1 MIPIYGITFL
11 DIVGFTILIP
21 LLPFVAKRFGASDF
35 VAGALITTTALCA
48 TLSSPLWGTLSDRLG
63 RKRALLGSQVAS
75 FGAYVL
81 LAFAGGI
88 PVLFL
93 SRAIEGLGGGNL
105 GVANAYVADVT
116 TPEQRPRALAYGTAA
131 FGAGF
136 IAGPIASGALSHF
149 GFALLIA
156 FLFGGVPFLAAA
168 VLQLVNML
176 LTVTLLPESHAA
188 CAAQIDRTSLSSL
201 LRGRGVASVLRE
213 RGIASVLWRRFLYIF
228 AFTSFFTTFSLY
240 LAAVFG
246 IGPEGS
252 SALLAVAGAVG
263 AITQVAAVGPLAA
276 RFGLRRV
283 ALGAFA
289 LGAVAY
295 AALGLA
301 NGFAA
306 LVVAIA
312 LWALSG
318 ALLRPILD
326 ARIAELAPEERR
338 GAILGFGDSLDNFS
352 LIFAPAIAA
361 AIVGVAPRFA
371 GLLPACSLVAG
382 GILTWRD
389 R

>member
-1 MIPIYGITFL
+1 LIPIYGITFL

-149 GFALLIA
+149 GFA
-156 FLFGGVPFLAAA
+156 VPFLAAA

>member
-1 MIPIYGITFL
+1 LIPIYGITFL

-21 LLPFVAKRFGASDF
+21 LLPFVAKRFGAPDV
-35 VAGALITTTALCA
+35 VAGALVTTTALCA

-63 RKRALLGSQVAS
+63 RKRALLGSQAAS
-75 FGAYVL
+75 LAAYLL
-81 LAFAGGI
+81 LAVAGGI
-88 PVLFL
+88 PALFL
-93 SRAIEGLGGGNL
+93 SRAVEGLGGGNL
-105 GVANAYVADVT
+105 GVANAYIADVT
-116 TPEQRPRALAYGTAA
+116 TPEQRPRALAFGTAA

-136 IAGPIASGALSHF
+136 IAGPIASGALAHF
-149 GFALLIA
+149 GFA
-156 FLFGGVPFLAAA
+156 VPFLAAA
-168 VLQLVNML
+168 ALQLVNML
-176 LTVTLLPESHAA
+176 LTATLLAESHASA
-188 CAAQIDRTSLSSL
+188 AAQTDRTALVGV
-201 LRGRGVASVLRE
+201 LRGRGIANVLRE
-213 RGIASVLWRRFLYIF
+213 PGIANVLWRRFLYIF

-240 LAAVFG
+240 LAAVFSL
-246 IGPEGS
+246 GPEGS

-263 AITQVAAVGPLAA
+263 ALTQVAAVGPLAE

-301 NGFAA
+301 SGLAA

-338 GAILGFGDSLDNFS
+338 GALLGFGDSLDNFS

-361 AIVGVAPRFA
+361 AIVGVAPRFV

>member
-1 MIPIYGITFL
+1 M
-11 DIVGFTILIP
+11 
-21 LLPFVAKRFGASDF
+21 A
-35 VAGALITTTALCA
+35 TTAACA
-48 TLSSPLWGTLSDRLG
+48 TLASPAWGAIGDRFG
-63 RKRALLGSQVAS
+63 RKRALLGSQCAS
-75 FGAYVL
+75 FVAYL
-81 LAFAGGI
+81 MIAFAGGI
-88 PVLFL
+88 PLLFL

-105 GVANAYVADVT
+105 GIANAYVADVT
-116 TPEQRPRALAYGTAA
+116 TVEQRPQALAFATAA

-136 IAGPIASGALSHF
+136 IVGPILSGALARF
-149 GFALLIA
+149 GFA
-156 FLFGGVPFLAAA
+156 VPFCVAAA
-168 VLQLVNML
+168 LQAINAI
-176 LTVTLLPESHAA
+176 LTMTLLPESHAP
-188 CAAQIDRTSLSSL
+188 AANARV
-201 LRGRGVASVLRE
+201 GFAEVRE
-213 RGIASVLWRRFLYIF
+213 IAREPGIANVLWRRFLYIF

-361 AIVGVAPRFA
+361 AIVGVAPRVA